1 MYRFF
6 KSVMYVLCCL
16 DTVHRRPN
24 EFQSRNGYIPW
35 SQTSIRDFFFQNG
48 EKEKKRMLQT
58 TFEKTV
64 VSLLT
69 VAVALLIV
77 ITSLLSFTWY
87 VAVYI
92 PIRSEMRRKKQYL
105 AKQKDLPTR

>member
-1 MYRFF
+1 
-6 KSVMYVLCCL
+6 
-16 DTVHRRPN
+16 
-24 EFQSRNGYIPW
+24 
-35 SQTSIRDFFFQNG
+35 
-48 EKEKKRMLQT
+48 MLQT

-87 VAVYI
+87 VAVYV
-92 PIRSEMRRKKQYL
+92 PIRSDMRRKEQLL
-105 AKQKDLPTR
+105 AKQKDLPIR